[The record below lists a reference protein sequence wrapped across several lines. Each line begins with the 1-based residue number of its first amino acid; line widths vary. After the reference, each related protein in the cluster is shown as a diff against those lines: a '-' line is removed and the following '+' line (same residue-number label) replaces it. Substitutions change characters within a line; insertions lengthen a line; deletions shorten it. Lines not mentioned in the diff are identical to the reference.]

1 MNAARCFLFGIGVG
15 TAAGLLLAP
24 RTGVKMRKA
33 IANSA
38 KDSQKYLKNMSDT
51 VRDTVTDTLDRTVN
65 AAKAMSDGIETAFEH
80 AKQELV
86 G

>member
-24 RTGVKMRKA
+24 RTGVKMRKM
-33 IANSA
+33 IASSA
-38 KDSQKYLKNMSDT
+38 KDGQKYIKNMRDT
-51 VRDTVTDTLDRTVN
+51 VRDTVSDTMDRTVN
-65 AAKAMSDGIETAFEH
+65 AAKAMSSGIETGFEN
-80 AKQELV
+80 AKHELV

>member
-1 MNAARCFLFGIGVG
+1 MNAARCFLIGIGVG
-15 TAAGLLLAP
+15 SAAGLLLAP

-38 KDSQKYLKNMSDT
+38 KDGQKYIKNM
-51 VRDTVTDTLDRTVN
+51 RDSVTDTLDRTVN

-80 AKQELV
+80 AKHELV